1 MFYTDNMVKNNTNSF
16 TPASLACARGLQSL
30 KKAAA
35 NIADHAEASEK
46 SIEKYL
52 VEQAE
57 ANGLLCLKYSN
68 PNMVGYPDRLLVLP
82 GGSVVWVELKSKGR
96 KPTKIQQMRIAGL
109 RNRGHYVWVIDNRK
123 SIDELFAKYHEWVE
137 VHKEHLTNRGV
148 YELAKNTLA

>member
-1 MFYTDNMVKNNTNSF
+1 MFYTDNMEKNNLNSH
-16 TPASLACARGLQSL
+16 TPASLACARGSQSL

-35 NIADHAEASEK
+35 NIADHADVSEK
-46 SIEKYL
+46 SIERYL
-52 VEQAE
+52 VEQAKQ
-57 ANGLLCLKYSN
+57 NGLPCLKYSN